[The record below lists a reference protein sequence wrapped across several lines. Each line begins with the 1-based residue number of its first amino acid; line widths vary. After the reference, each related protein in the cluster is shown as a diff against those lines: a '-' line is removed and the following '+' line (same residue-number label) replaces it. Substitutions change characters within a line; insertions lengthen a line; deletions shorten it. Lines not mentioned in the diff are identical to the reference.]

1 MSKWAAGAYGMP
13 WVSEETVPSFGV
25 AAVATTRSPS
35 LSSLLY
41 PPHVP
46 TLSKFLAPSCINSSA
61 TIEAL
66 GHPIPVVWTET
77 GSPL

>member
-1 MSKWAAGAYGMP
+1 MHVDRTDGGRRPPSPEELWAGI
-13 WVSEETVPSFGV
+13 V
-25 AAVATTRSPS
+25 AEVATMRSPS
-35 LSSLLY
+35 CNSLLY